1 MSVESA
7 LEYIRRMRSDE
18 EFRQAINAVS
28 EDEQAS
34 WALIKENGYEFSMED
49 FRAAQDTIYQEYGI
63 TPM

>member
-18 EFRQAINAVS
+18 EFRHAINAVS

-34 WALIKENGYEFSMED
+34 WALIKEHGYEFSMED
-49 FRAAQDTIYQEYGI
+49 FRAAQDAIYQEYGI